1 MDKITKTTN
10 QVKSTLNSEIRY
22 MNEKYYVAEN
32 SESRIS
38 IGNLVRSFNISIENK
53 NKIKKPKTSIR
64 EFRKGSDKELDIP
77 CFGC

>member
-38 IGNLVRSFNISIENK
+38 IGNLVRSFNIYGKNK
-53 NKIKKPKTSIR
+53 NKIKKPKHQ
-64 EFRKGSDKELDIP
+64 
-77 CFGC
+77 